1 MVRFWDEIL
10 RHFYLTLPGRLP
22 GARLLDVGCGRGALV
37 AWAEDDGMTAAGA
50 EPFWP
55 APLLSPRIVRAY
67 GEHLPFPNESF
78 DFVVSFSVLAHVRDP
93 LACLAEIRRVMRHGS
108 NAFVAIPELEG
119 YRFLRRDIYA
129 RLTSERWLR
138 ELVGRDPELKFIG
151 ARHIGVKYAVPVL
164 KRTAIRLSPP
174 IGLALLSSIYRR
186 SYPLFAA
193 DLSICE
199 LRRD

>member
-1 MVRFWDEIL
+1 MLRFWDQVL
-10 RHFYLTLPGRLP
+10 RYFYLTLPGRLP
-22 GARLLDVGCGRGALV
+22 GVRLLDMGCGKGALV
-37 AWAEDDGMTAAGA
+37 AWAEHDGLTAVGA

-55 APLLSPRIVRAY
+55 APLLSRRIARAF
-67 GEHLPFPNESF
+67 GEQLPFVDHSF
-78 DFVVSFSVLAHVRDP
+78 DLVVSFSVLSHVRDP
-93 LACLAEIRRVMRHGS
+93 GACLVEIRRVLRPGGS
-108 NAFVAIPELEG
+108 AFIAVPELEG

-164 KRTAIRLSPP
+164 KRTAIRLAPP
-174 IGLALLSSIYRR
+174 IGLALLRWIYRR
-186 SYPLFAA
+186 SYPLFIA

-199 LRRD
+199 IRRS